1 MTLKELEKI
10 VAGGE
15 GRFVEFK
22 HKINFPDKIA
32 REIVAFANTKGGKL
46 FVGVDDNKQIF
57 GLKNADEE
65 VYAIQ
70 QLVRNFIKYP
80 LDYQLIRI
88 QNHPKKEVI
97 CIEIPEAKRKP
108 NFAMESVK
116 DRFGIAYVRVADKS
130 VKASEEMIKILK
142 LQAQNTEGRL
152 LTFGENEKKLMQL
165 TTQFPELTLKLV
177 SEKLLMSVNTASD
190 LLINLVLASVLE
202 IIPEEGKD
210 DRYLVVKF

>member
-1 MTLKELEKI
+1 MTLKELERI

-15 GRFVEFK
+15 NKFVEFK

-65 VYAIQ
+65 VFALQ
-70 QLVRNFIKYP
+70 QLIRNFIKYP
-80 LDYQLIRI
+80 VDYQLIKV
-88 QNHPKKEVI
+88 QVHPKKEVI
-97 CIEIPEAKRKP
+97 CLEIPEAKRKP

-116 DRFGIAYVRVADKS
+116 DRFGTAFVRVADKS
-130 VKASEEMIKILK
+130 VKASDEMIKILK
-142 LQAQNTEGRL
+142 LNSNETQGRL

-165 TTQFPELTLKLV
+165 TTQNPFLTLKIV
-177 SEKLLMSVNTASD
+177 ADTLLMSNSTASD
-190 LLINLVLASVLE
+190 LLVSLVVSNVLE
-202 IIPEEGKD
+202 IIPEEGKE
-210 DRYLVVKF
+210 DRYKSVN